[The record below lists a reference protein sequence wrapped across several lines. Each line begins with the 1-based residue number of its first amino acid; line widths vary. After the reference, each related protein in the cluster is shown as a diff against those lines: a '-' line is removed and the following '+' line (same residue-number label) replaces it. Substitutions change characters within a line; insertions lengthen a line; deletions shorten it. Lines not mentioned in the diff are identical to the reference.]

1 MRKHKSGSE
10 KEKSRGKAEDK
21 LKKVAAKSK
30 KVTDFFD
37 VSESKSNSVKT
48 TSSRPNATALRVLIL
63 GLYFV

>member
-1 MRKHKSGSE
+1 MRQHKSGSE
-10 KEKSRGKAEDK
+10 KEKSREVEDK
-21 LKKVAAKSK
+21 LKKVAALSK

-48 TSSRPNATALRVLIL
+48 TSSRPNATAVRVLIL